1 MELYLVIAVGV
12 LAVMQIA
19 AGYLIVQQQRVVD
32 RFDDRIAH
40 LTAGISL
47 LTDTTEGALRDMA
60 QEINRIGTLAVDRPK
75 PRAATQRRMANAAR
89 RGQTV
94 QQIAA
99 TERVSE
105 GEVMLRLQ
113 LAESAPR
120 ARVHDGPMSR

>member
-75 PRAATQRRMANAAR
+75 PRAATQRRMANLAR
-89 RGQTV
+89 RGQSV
-94 QQIAA
+94 HEIAA
-99 TERVSE
+99 SERVSE

-120 ARVHDGPMSR
+120 TRVHDSAR

>member
-1 MELYLVIAVGV
+1 VELYLVIAVGV
-12 LAVMQIA
+12 LAAMQIA

-60 QEINRIGTLAVDRPK
+60 QEINRIGTTATDRPR
-75 PRAATQRRMANAAR
+75 PRAVTQRRMAAAAR
-89 RGQTV
+89 RGHTV

-99 TERVSE
+99 DERVSE

-113 LAESAPR
+113 LAESTPR
-120 ARVHDGPMSR
+120 TRVHDSVTAR